1 MKIAY
6 QGVPGA
12 FSHEAC
18 LAFAPDFAPLPLP
31 TFADVA
37 AAVLGGSADRGI
49 LPMEN
54 SAAGPVPGNR
64 ELLADDRLTVVATEP
79 LPVRMHLLA
88 LPGVGIADITTI
100 VSHPM
105 ALRQCAAQL
114 SALGV
119 ATRNASNT
127 AVAAANLVDRSHGV
141 LASAAAA
148 RAYGLDI
155 VRRDLHDDFDNATT
169 FSLFERRAT
178 R

>member
-6 QGVPGA
+6 HGMPGA

-18 LAFAPDFAPLPLP
+18 LAFAPGFAPLALP
-31 TFADVA
+31 TFADVVE
-37 AAVLGGSADRGI
+37 AVLDGTAERGI

-64 ELLADDRLTVVATEP
+64 ELLADDRLTIVATEP

-88 LPGVGIADITTI
+88 LPGVAMAEITTI

-119 ATRNASNT
+119 ATKNASNT
-127 AVAAANLVDRSHGV
+127 AAAAANLVDRTHGV
-141 LASAAAA
+141 LASEAAA
-148 RAYGLDI
+148 RAYDLDI
-155 VRRDLHDDFDNATT
+155 VRRDLHDDTDNATM
-169 FSLFERRAT
+169 FSLFQRAQ